1 MTRGSKVI
9 FGILEDQRRTIRISP
24 RYDIIKVI
32 NMLKAVPRWGE
43 ADSRGYFRFGSLVVL
58 PLCDFLKL
66 I

>member
-1 MTRGSKVI
+1 MTGGSKVI

-24 RYDIIKVI
+24 HCDIIEVI
-32 NMLKAVPRWGE
+32 NMLKALSQWGE
-43 ADSRGYFRFGSLVVL
+43 ADSWGYFRFASLVTL